1 LWVRQHGIMSL
12 EDAHW
17 RLSAY
22 PAHAAGLR
30 GRGALTVGLAA
41 DIIVYD
47 PNTIDSLPIERLHDY
62 PAGEWRIVQ
71 KAVGYEHILVNG
83 EVTID
88 HGAETATASGHLL
101 RHGSALTST
110 A

>member
-1 LWVRQHGIMSL
+1 MSL

-22 PAHAAGLR
+22 PAAAAGLK
-30 GRGALTVGLAA
+30 GRGSLTVGLAA

-47 PNTIDSLPIERLHDY
+47 PHTVDSLPIERLHDY

-71 KAVGYEHILVNG
+71 KAVGYEHIIVNG
-83 EVTID
+83 EETFTNGECT
-88 HGAETATASGHLL
+88 GATPGQLL
-101 RHGSALTST
+101 RHGT